1 MRITV
6 FRRLMADEF
15 GPGRAETLAKDHV
28 LSSLGGRTV
37 EEALAAGV
45 PAKEIWREV
54 CEAFEIPA
62 ERR

>member
-1 MRITV
+1 MRITI

-15 GPGRAETLAKDHV
+15 GSLRAETLSKDHV

-37 EEALAAGV
+37 DEALAAGV
-45 PAKEIWREV
+45 PAKEIWHEV
-54 CEAFEIPA
+54 CEAFDVPA